1 MIVPMQKVTLFV
13 SAKAQEPAIQ
23 QLRRLGVLH
32 IHHIQPPTSESV
44 NTIEKQLAQTEKALG
59 ILKTFRPTPPASPS
73 DTANALE
80 IVSQSLNLFERRN
93 QLNAQ
98 LEVEREKQAWF
109 DRWGNITRADLHALQ
124 ERGLYVRL
132 YAADRSFLKKL
143 SPDYLVFFVGQERS
157 RLYLALVTDNPE
169 QRLELKEEALP
180 AESRDLVDEQIA
192 QLTKEILTID
202 QALQDLSQ
210 YNTALET
217 YRTSLRKQLEFARV
231 QAGMAQAEQ
240 ICYLT
245 GFCPTERLNALQELA
260 NQEGWGYLCTE
271 PDNPAEVP
279 TLLRRPKWLEMV
291 APIFKFMGTV
301 PGYNEYD
308 ISFVFLCFFS
318 VFFAILI
325 GDAGYGL
332 VFLLAAILLR
342 RKFRHAP
349 QEPFI
354 LLYVLSSALIV
365 WGAITGNWFGF
376 ESLARLPILN
386 NLIIEKMNTWSH
398 NSDQVTQFLM
408 YFTFLIGAL
417 HLTIGHAINGAKKF
431 PHLSFLSQLGWI
443 FVVWCMFFLA
453 NTLVLAKPL
462 PAFVV
467 NLLIAGA
474 VLIACFDN
482 YSKGK
487 FLRGIG
493 ATIGNLP
500 LNIIGSFGDVV
511 SYLRLFAVGLA
522 GAVVEQSFNSMALGG
537 GLGNLVKIL
546 MAILVLLFGHV
557 LNMALCAMSV
567 IVHGIRLNMLEFSNH
582 LGMTWSGHEYQP
594 FKE

>member
-13 SAKAQEPAIQ
+13 SSKDQEQAIQ
-23 QLRRLGVLH
+23 QLRRLGTLH

-44 NTIEKQLAQTEKALG
+44 NAIEKKLAQTEKALG
-59 ILKTFRPTPPASPS
+59 ILKTFRTTSPTSTSKAF
-73 DTANALE
+73 NAQE
-80 IVSQSLNLFERRN
+80 IVTQSLNLFEKRN
-93 QLNAQ
+93 LLVTQLA
-98 LEVEREKQAWF
+98 EEREKQAWF
-109 DRWGNITRADLHALQ
+109 ERWGNINRADLLTLQ
-124 ERGLYVRL
+124 QHGLYVRL
-132 YAADRSFLKKL
+132 YSADRSFLKKL
-143 SPDYLVFFVGQERS
+143 GSDYLVFIVGQEQS
-157 RLYLALVTDNPE
+157 KLYLALVTDAPE
-169 QRLELKEEALP
+169 QRLELKEEILP
-180 AESRDLVDEQIA
+180 ADNRDLVDVQIA
-192 QLTKEILTID
+192 YLSKEILTID
-202 QALQDLSQ
+202 QTLQDLAQ
-210 YNTALET
+210 YNSVLEN
-217 YRTSLRKQLEFARV
+217 YRASLGKQLEFARV
-231 QAGMAQAEQ
+231 QAGMAEAEQ

-245 GFCPTERLNALQELA
+245 GFCPTERLPALRELA
-260 NQEGWGYLCTE
+260 NQECWGYLCTE
-271 PDNPAEVP
+271 PDDPAEVP

-332 VFLLAAILLR
+332 VFLLAGILLR
-342 RKFRHAP
+342 RKLRHAP
-349 QEPFI
+349 REPFI
-354 LLYVLSSALIV
+354 LLYVLSSALII

-376 ESLARLPILN
+376 ESVARLPILN
-386 NLIIEKMNTWSH
+386 NLIIEKMNTWSQ
-398 NSDQVTQFLM
+398 NSEQVTQFLM
-408 YFTFLIGAL
+408 FFTFLIGAL

-431 PHLSFLSQLGWI
+431 PHLSFLAQLGWI
-443 FVVWCMFFLA
+443 LVVWCMFFLA

-537 GLGNLVKIL
+537 GLGNLVKIIL
-546 MAILVLLFGHV
+546 AILVLLFGHV